1 MLDNINCM
9 VFQGRCGEGC
19 DCEGWRGDGGGES
32 WEGEDASDTCCS
44 CSEAS
49 CPYAQVN
56 NQTPTLSPLKSD

>member
-1 MLDNINCM
+1 MA
-9 VFQGRCGEGC
+9 VGHCGDGC
-19 DCEGWRGDGGGES
+19 DCDTWHGGGGGGGGS

-56 NQTPTLSPLKSD
+56 TQTPSLSPLKSD